1 MLKQAIDSHSSIS
14 IPLSGGAKGAT
25 GTTGATGE
33 TGDTGAMG
41 PQGPMATVSIVA
53 TEPIPAF
60 AAVTSTGKVANS
72 GNTALY
78 GKVVGIA
85 LAAIAN
91 GFSGSVAEIGEVT
104 NPDWTW
110 TAGEPIFIIHGRVY
124 GSSASF
130 VISLRVGS
138 WRSVHYSSWR
148 IFCHWGAY
156 RSNRAWLDSLGRN
169 SILRAVAD

>member
-104 NPDWTW
+104 NPAWTW
-110 TAGEPIFIIHGRVY
+110 TAGEPIFINGGVL
-124 GSSASF
+124 SSVAPSTGW
-130 VISLRVGS
+130 SQTVGTAKGPTTIIVDLS
-138 WRSVHYSSWR
+138 PP
-148 IFCHWGAY
+148 
-156 RSNRAWLDSLGRN
+156 
-169 SILRAVAD
+169 ILL